1 MPRGNRKDI
10 GGWAVGIMRWVIIG
24 AAVYAAALLLLHL
37 CGVKAY
43 IVMSG
48 SMEPEIQTG
57 SLCMVNRRASF
68 DRIREGDVIAFE
80 TAGGMV
86 THRVVRKDGE
96 WLETK
101 GDANDI
107 SDGYTTTRENYRGE
121 TIFSVPYLG
130 YLHFAVGRYRIALA
144 GLLVLFTLYN
154 GTREITDRNRGRFDE
169 FLQKK

>member
-1 MPRGNRKDI
+1 
-10 GGWAVGIMRWVIIG
+10 
-24 AAVYAAALLLLHL
+24 
-37 CGVKAY
+37 
-43 IVMSG
+43 
-48 SMEPEIQTG
+48 
-57 SLCMVNRRASF
+57 MVNRRASF

-80 TAGGMV
+80 TAVGMV

-107 SDGYTTTRENYRGE
+107 SDGYTTTRENYRGK

-130 YLHFAVGRYRIALA
+130 YLHFAVSRYRIVLA

-154 GTREITDRNRGRFDE
+154 GTREMTDRNRGRFDE